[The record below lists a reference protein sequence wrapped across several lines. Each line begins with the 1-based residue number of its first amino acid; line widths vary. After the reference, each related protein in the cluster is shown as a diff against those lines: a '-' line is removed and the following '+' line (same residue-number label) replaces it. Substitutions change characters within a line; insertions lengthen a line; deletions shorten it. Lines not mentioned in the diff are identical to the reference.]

1 MFQFKCK
8 LGKEKLFLQFSCMYI
23 CAMILNID
31 FVYALMAAFLVS
43 LVSLVGLVY
52 LLFSKWLMGQIIP
65 YAVALAVGVLLG
77 NAFFHL
83 IPESLEQGLSDTS
96 VLGGVFAGLISF
108 WLIDRVLSH
117 RHGAHVSD
125 PKVIRSIG
133 KLNLLG
139 DGVHNFIDGL
149 IIGGSF
155 IVSPEVGM
163 ATTLAIIIHEL
174 PQELGDSGTLIYSG
188 FSPQRVVKL
197 NFLVGTTVMGGVA
210 FVFLLNHWLVF
221 QMGYLLA
228 FTAGGFMYMALG
240 NLVPALYRQAL
251 GNLRMQTL
259 QLLVILIGMGFIQYL
274 SHDHA
279 HSHDGHHHGDGI
291 HAHQMGIIFRK

>member
-1 MFQFKCK
+1 
-8 LGKEKLFLQFSCMYI
+8 MYI
-23 CAMILNID
+23 CGMILNID
-31 FVYALMAAFLVS
+31 FVYALMAALLVS
-43 LVSLVGLVY
+43 LISLVGLVY
-52 LLFSKWLMGQIIP
+52 LLFSKLIMGQIIP

-83 IPESLEQGLSDTS
+83 IPESIEQGMSGTS
-96 VLGGVFAGLISF
+96 VFGCVFAGLLAF

-117 RHGAHVSD
+117 GHAADRSD
-125 PKVIRSIG
+125 PKSVKSIG

-139 DGVHNFIDGL
+139 DGFHNFIDGL
-149 IIGGSF
+149 VIGGSF
-155 IVSPEVGM
+155 MISPEVGM

-188 FSPQRVVKL
+188 FSPQRVVTL
-197 NFLVGTTVMGGVA
+197 NFLVSTTVLLGVA

-221 QMGYLLA
+221 QAGYLLA
-228 FTAGGFMYMALG
+228 FTAGGFVYMALG
-240 NLVPALYRQAL
+240 NLVPALYRQAR

-279 HSHDGHHHGDGI
+279 HSHDGHHHGDGV